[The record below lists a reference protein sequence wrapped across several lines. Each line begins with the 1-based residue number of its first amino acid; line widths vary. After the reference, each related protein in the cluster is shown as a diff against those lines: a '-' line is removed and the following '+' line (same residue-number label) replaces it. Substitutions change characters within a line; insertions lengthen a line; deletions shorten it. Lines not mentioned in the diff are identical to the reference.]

1 MRLQL
6 DANAFLWWVTGSAR
20 LSAAARDA
28 ISDDVNSIFV
38 GVGSLWEL
46 AVKRSLGKL
55 DFPHDFQTVLR
66 DEAFDLL
73 PITYDHLRVLE
84 GLPSHHRDPFDRLL
98 IAQSIADDLIVVTS
112 GQKFA
117 SYNIRVLW

>member
-6 DANAFLWWVTGSAR
+6 DANAFLWWVTDSAR

-28 ISDDVNSIFV
+28 ISNDANSIFV

-46 AVKRSLGKL
+46 SIKRSLGKL

-66 DEAFDLL
+66 DETFALL
-73 PITYDHLRVLE
+73 PITYEHLHTLE
-84 GLPSHHRDPFDRLL
+84 GLPPHHRDPFDRML
-98 IAQSIADDLIVVTS
+98 IAQAVADELPIATS
-112 GQKFA
+112 DTMFPRYGV
-117 SYNIRVLW
+117 NILW

>member
-6 DANAFLWWVTGSAR
+6 DANAFLWWVTDSAR

-28 ISDDVNSIFV
+28 ISNDANSIFV

-46 AVKRSLGKL
+46 SIKRSLGKL

-66 DEAFDLL
+66 DEAFALL
-73 PITYDHLRVLE
+73 PITYEHLHTLE
-84 GLPSHHRDPFDRLL
+84 GLPPHHRDPFDRLL
-98 IAQSIADDLIVVTS
+98 IAQAVADDLTIATS
-112 GQKFA
+112 DQKFTL
-117 SYNIRVLW
+117 YGVRILW